1 MSRAQALLA
10 PLFAAIG
17 AVSLWLTLGL
27 VAVTA
32 DSTAARLVA
41 LAPFWLLAVLIAAA
55 LALVLRFKP
64 SPRQLS
70 PLLLTLLIWLPFLP
84 GPVPPAFL
92 IWQGPI
98 EIAVWLLVLV
108 AMAAPAVSLPGS
120 ARAPLVAAILAA
132 GAYALG
138 AVALRDQLPIGD
150 EPHYMV
156 ITQSL
161 LKDGDLR
168 IENQHRNRDYLAY
181 YASDIQPHYIRRGK
195 DGQIYSVHGIGV
207 SVLALPAFALFGYH
221 GAVATVILV
230 VAGASAIGW
239 HAAWLLTGDVVAA
252 WLAWAAIFLTAP
264 IYQQAITVF
273 PDAVGCLGVI
283 AGVWL
288 LVALD
293 ARRDVRIEALL
304 WCGAALATLP
314 WLHTR
319 FALLVAGLGIAA
331 AIRLAQQ
338 HVMRAV
344 LFLAL
349 PAVSTVAWLAFFWW
363 IWGTPDPRAPWGIA
377 VPGAGAEFI
386 ARGLTGLLLDQRAG
400 ILATAPVYFGAFI
413 GWVLMARSRLRL
425 AIETVM
431 IAIVLAASV
440 ATYDAWWGGY
450 GAPGRYIVA
459 MLPVAIVPIAW
470 LAASRAW
477 LSRPIVVNA
486 TVMSLFLLV
495 ARLSLAGGTYAYV
508 PEVGVNPVVEQ
519 LSPNVDLTRV
529 VPVSGR
535 PEAQHYVAEP
545 ASPAWRRAGVWAVAA
560 VLLFAFAPLARRVA
574 GGSSSAPYVFVAAA
588 AAIVVMVSASTM
600 WAANG
605 VSGLEPL
612 ASQLR
617 LVTVWQPSWHRL
629 SGSGSLRLSASA
641 DAASGARATATL
653 GDVRVFF
660 MDGHAYPEPTGFWVQ
675 AEHDTTVVMQM
686 DDRTRNLGLRLQAG
700 PVPTSADVRV
710 NGEWRHVT
718 FRERE
723 RHEMAIPPSPAGAW
737 TITIRP
743 GPGFRPQDRDP
754 RVRDARILG
763 IWVEV
768 F

>member
-1 MSRAQALLA
+1 MSRAQAVLA
-10 PLFAAIG
+10 PLFAAVG
-17 AVSLWLTLGL
+17 AVSLWLTQGL
-27 VAVTA
+27 VAVTS
-32 DSTAARLVA
+32 DSTGSRIVA
-41 LAPFWLLAVLIAAA
+41 LAPSWVLVLAVGIAVGIA
-55 LALVLRFKP
+55 LRFKP
-64 SPRQLS
+64 SPSQLS
-70 PLLLTLLIWLPFLP
+70 PLLLTLLIWLPFVP
-84 GPVPPAFL
+84 GPIPPAFL

-98 EIAVWLLVLV
+98 EIAVWLVVLA
-108 AMAAPAVSLPGS
+108 AMLSSTVRVPAST
-120 ARAPLVAAILAA
+120 RAPLVAAILAA
-132 GAYALG
+132 AAYALG

-168 IENQHRNRDYLAY
+168 IENQHRNRDYLEY
-181 YASDIQPHYIRRGK
+181 YAADIQPHYIRRGK
-195 DGQIYSVHGIGV
+195 DGEIYSVHGIGV

-239 HAAWLLTGDVVAA
+239 HAAWLLTGDAIAA
-252 WLAWAAIFLTAP
+252 WIAWAAIFLTAP
-264 IYQQAITVF
+264 IFQQAVTVF

-293 ARRDVRIEALL
+293 SKRDVRIAALL
-304 WCGAALATLP
+304 WCGAAVATLP

-338 HVMRAV
+338 QVIRAV
-344 LFLAL
+344 LFLAI
-349 PAVSTVAWLAFFWW
+349 PAVSTIAWLAFFWW
-363 IWGTPDPRAPWGIA
+363 IWGTPDPRAPWGIT
-377 VPGAGAEFI
+377 VPGAGSEFI

-400 ILATAPVYFGAFI
+400 ILATAPVYFCAFI
-413 GWVLMARSRLRL
+413 GWVVMAKSRPRL
-425 AIETVM
+425 AIETTV

-470 LAASRAW
+470 LGASRAW

-486 TVMSLFLLV
+486 LVMSLFLLV
-495 ARLSLAGGTYAYV
+495 ARVSLGGGTYAYV
-508 PEVGVNPVVEQ
+508 PEVGVNPVVQQ
-519 LSPNVDLTRV
+519 LSPNVDLTQV

-535 PEAQHYVAEP
+535 AEALHFVAEP
-545 ASPAWRRAGVWAVAA
+545 AWPAWRRAAAWAISA
-560 VLLFAFAPLARRVA
+560 LILFALAPLVRRFA
-574 GGSSSAPYVFVAAA
+574 GSSSAPYTFVGGG
-588 AAIVVMVSASTM
+588 AAIVVMLSASAM
-600 WAANG
+600 WAAHG

-612 ASQLR
+612 SSQIR
-617 LVTVWQPSWHRL
+617 LVTGWQPSWHRL
-629 SGSGSLRLSASA
+629 SGSTALRLQASN
-641 DAASGARATATL
+641 DASRSVRAAATL

-660 MDGHAYPEPTGFWVQ
+660 IDGHAYPEPTGFWVQ
-675 AEHDTTVVMQM
+675 AEHDTTVFMQM
-686 DDRTRNLGLRLQAG
+686 DDRARNLGLRLQAG
-700 PVPTSADVRV
+700 PVATSADVQV
-710 NGEWRHVT
+710 NGEWRHFT

-723 RHEMAIPPSPAGAW
+723 RHEVAIPPSPLGAW
-737 TITIRP
+737 SITIRP
-743 GPGFRPQDRDP
+743 GSGFRPQDRDP
-754 RVRDARILG
+754 RVRDARNLG